1 MGFSLKSM
9 IQKDL
14 SIKRNVP
21 KYTEYSIIS
30 VLTGGDQESEAPS
43 SVLETLIDV
52 GALGKP
58 GTIVL

>member
-1 MGFSLKSM
+1 MT
-9 IQKDL
+9 QKVL
-14 SIKRNVP
+14 SVKRNVP

-43 SVLETLIDV
+43 SVLETLIEV

>member
-1 MGFSLKSM
+1 M
-9 IQKDL
+9 
-14 SIKRNVP
+14 
-21 KYTEYSIIS
+21 IS

-43 SVLETLIDV
+43 SVFETLIDV